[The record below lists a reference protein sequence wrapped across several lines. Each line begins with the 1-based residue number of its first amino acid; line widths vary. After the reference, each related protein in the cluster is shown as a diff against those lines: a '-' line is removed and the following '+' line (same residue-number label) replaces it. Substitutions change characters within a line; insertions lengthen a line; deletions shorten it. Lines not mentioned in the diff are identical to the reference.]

1 MPSCSKAAPSG
12 RPSSDC
18 KGTALEYGSPK
29 ILPCGDQAVSIELG
43 DSIDL
48 SVNRKVLHL
57 FERLRARPNPGIKD
71 LIPSY
76 RSLLIQYDPLRLS
89 LEELKH
95 ILAAHWP
102 GLGQWV
108 SPRRDIIE
116 IPVCYGGSFGPDLP
130 DVADYHGLTPEE
142 VIDLHSAVT
151 YRVYMIGFTPGFPFL
166 GGLDPRLHTPRKKTP
181 REKVSAGSVGLADQQ
196 TGIYSLDSPGGW
208 RLIGRTPVKL
218 FDLSREKPLFLG
230 AGDRVRFCPIPE
242 REFENY

>member
-1 MPSCSKAAPSG
+1 VPSCSRATLFG

-18 KGTALEYGSPK
+18 KSPALEYGNPK

-48 SVNRKVLHL
+48 EVNRKVLHL
-57 FERLRARPNPGIKD
+57 FERLRVRPVPGIKD

-76 RSLLIQYDPLRLS
+76 RSLLIQYDPMRLS
-89 LEELKH
+89 LEELKD
-95 ILAAHWP
+95 ILDAHWS
-102 GLGQWV
+102 GLGQGG
-108 SPRRDIIE
+108 SPRRDIVE

-130 DVADYHGLTPEE
+130 GVAEYHGLTPGE
-142 VIDLHSAVT
+142 VIALHAAPT
-151 YRVYMIGFTPGFPFL
+151 YQVYMIGFTPGFPFL
-166 GGLDPRLHTPRKKTP
+166 GGLDPRLQTPRKKTP
-181 REKVSAGSVGLADQQ
+181 RGKVPAGSVGLADKQ

-208 RLIGRTPVKL
+208 QLIGRTPVKL
-218 FDLSREKPLFLG
+218 FDLSRGKPLFLE